1 MSQSH
6 SFYYRHLYGALLA
19 LLVVNFMPDHLASQ
33 TVSRQKQYAQVI
45 LMGISAFIVNTT
57 EFVPVALL
65 TDIAKDFSITT
76 AETGLMLTLYA
87 WVVAAM
93 SLPLMLL
100 TSRFERKRLLLA
112 LFVLFIASHAL
123 SVFAWSFQV
132 LLISRVGIAFSHAIF
147 WAITAAITLRVA
159 PEGKRA
165 LALSILATGTA
176 LAMVLGV
183 PIGRIVGQWF
193 GWRTTF
199 AGIGIIAF
207 IIFILQAKLLP
218 DLPSMFEGSFRKI
231 PELLKN
237 PLLVSLYL
245 FCFLIFTADYAA
257 YTYIEPFMSR
267 VGAISEHLTTFILLL
282 FGGAG
287 LIGSVMFSRWGDK
300 SSTHLMVISTVLVL
314 ICMLTMVWTVTSMWL
329 LSLNTVIWGAAMML
343 LMLTIQSKVIEID
356 ISAQDMVMAMFS
368 GIINLGIGMGALL
381 GGYAVTHIALSSV
394 GFVGA
399 AIASVALLLMIFMIK
414 SFPNLS

>member
-1 MSQSH
+1 MEP
-6 SFYYRHLYGALLA
+6 
-19 LLVVNFMPDHLASQ
+19 NFAEDSVPQ
-33 TVSRQKQYAQVI
+33 RVQYFRVI
-45 LMGISAFIVNTT
+45 LMGVSAFVVNTT

-65 TDIAKDFSITT
+65 SDIAKDFSITT

-112 LFVLFIASHAL
+112 LFVVFITSHVL

-165 LALSILATGTA
+165 LALSILATGTSLA
-176 LAMVLGV
+176 LVLGV
-183 PIGRIVGQWF
+183 PIGRIVGQWL
-193 GWRTTF
+193 GWRATF
-199 AGIGIIAF
+199 AGIGMIAF
-207 IIFILQAKLLP
+207 IVFILQIKLLP
-218 DLPSMFEGSFRKI
+218 LLPSMFEGSFRKI

-237 PLLVSLYL
+237 PLLVCLYL
-245 FCFLIFTADYAA
+245 FCFIVFTADYAA
-257 YTYIEPFMSR
+257 YTYIEPFMNR
-267 VGAISEHLTTFILLL
+267 VGSVSENQVTFILLL

-287 LIGSVMFSRWGDK
+287 LIGSYIFSRWSEK
-300 SSTHLMVISTVLVL
+300 SSTTMMLVSTALVLV
-314 ICMLTMVWTVTSMWL
+314 
-329 LSLNTVIWGAAMML
+329 AMMMMLWTATSIWLFSITTLVWGTAMIL

-356 ISAQDMVMAMFS
+356 ITAQDMVMAMFS
-368 GIINLGIGMGALL
+368 GIINLGIGAGALL
-381 GGYAVTHIALSSV
+381 GGYAVTYISLSSV

-399 AIASVALLLMIFMIK
+399 AIAFLALLLVIYMIK
-414 SFPNLS
+414 RFPELG

>member
-1 MSQSH
+1 
-6 SFYYRHLYGALLA
+6 
-19 LLVVNFMPDHLASQ
+19 MPDHLAPQ
-33 TVSRQKQYAQVI
+33 TISRQKQYAQVI

-65 TDIAKDFSITT
+65 TNIAKDFSITT

-112 LFVLFIASHAL
+112 LFAVFIASHAL

-207 IIFILQAKLLP
+207 IVFILQARLLP

-267 VGAISEHLTTFILLL
+267 VGAISENLTTFILLL

-300 SSTHLMVISTVLVL
+300 SSTQLMLISTVLVL
-314 ICMLTMVWTVTSMWL
+314 GCMMTMVWAVTSMWL
-329 LSLNTVIWGAAMML
+329 LSMNTVIWGAAMML

-399 AIASVALLLMIFMIK
+399 AIASIALLLMIFMIK
-414 SFPNLS
+414 RFPNFG

>member
-1 MSQSH
+1 MSVV
-6 SFYYRHLYGALLA
+6 ALF
-19 LLVVNFMPDHLASQ
+19 LVGLMVQNLITDPV
-33 TVSRQKQYAQVI
+33 TRRTQYFRVI
-45 LMGISAFIVNTT
+45 LMGVSAFVVNTT

-65 TDIAKDFSITT
+65 SDIAKDFSITT

-112 LFVLFIASHAL
+112 LFVVFIASHVL

-165 LALSILATGTA
+165 LALSILATGTSLA
-176 LAMVLGV
+176 LVLGV
-183 PIGRIVGQWF
+183 PIGRIVGQWL
-193 GWRTTF
+193 GWRATF
-199 AGIGIIAF
+199 AGIGVIAF
-207 IIFILQAKLLP
+207 IVFILQVKLLP
-218 DLPSMFEGSFRKI
+218 LLPSMFDGSFRKI

-237 PLLVSLYL
+237 PLLVCLYL
-245 FCFLIFTADYAA
+245 FCFIVFTADYAA
-257 YTYIEPFMSR
+257 YTYIEPFMNR
-267 VGAISEHLTTFILLL
+267 VGSVSENQVTFILLL

-287 LIGSVMFSRWGDK
+287 LIGSYIFSRWSER
-300 SSTHLMVISTVLVL
+300 SSTMMMLVSTVLILVAMMM
-314 ICMLTMVWTVTSMWL
+314 MLWTVTSIWL
-329 LSLNTVIWGAAMML
+329 FSITTLVWGTAMIL

-356 ISAQDMVMAMFS
+356 INAQDMVMAMFS
-368 GIINLGIGMGALL
+368 GIINFGIGAGALI
-381 GGYAVTHIALSSV
+381 GGYAVTYISLSSV

-399 AIASVALLLMIFMIK
+399 AVAFLALLLMIFMMK
-414 SFPNLS
+414 RFPELG

>member
-1 MSQSH
+1 MTAQ
-6 SFYYRHLYGALLA
+6 FEADA
-19 LLVVNFMPDHLASQ
+19 
-33 TVSRQKQYAQVI
+33 VSVRTQYFRVI
-45 LMGISAFIVNTT
+45 LMGISAFVINTT

-65 TDIAKDFSITT
+65 SDIAKDFSITA

-100 TSRFERKRLLLA
+100 TSRLERKRLLLA
-112 LFVLFIASHAL
+112 LFVVFIASHVL

-165 LALSILATGTA
+165 LALSILATGTSLA
-176 LAMVLGV
+176 LVLGV
-183 PIGRIVGQWF
+183 PIGRILGQWF

-207 IIFILQAKLLP
+207 IVFILQIKLLP
-218 DLPSMFEGSFRKI
+218 NLPSMFDGSFRKI

-237 PLLVSLYL
+237 PLLVCLYL
-245 FCFLIFTADYAA
+245 FCFVVFTADYAA
-257 YTYIEPFMSR
+257 YSYIEPFMNR
-267 VGAISEHLTTFILLL
+267 VGLLSESSVTFILLL
-282 FGGAG
+282 FGCAG
-287 LIGSVMFSRWGDK
+287 LIGSYIFSRWSD
-300 SSTHLMVISTVLVL
+300 TSTVMMMLVSTAL
-314 ICMLTMVWTVTSMWL
+314 ILVAMLLMLWTVTSLWWF
-329 LSLNTVIWGAAMML
+329 SIITVIWGTAMLL

-356 ISAQDMVMAMFS
+356 INAQDMVMAMFS
-368 GIINLGIGMGALL
+368 GVINLGIGMGALL
-381 GGYAVTHIALSSV
+381 GGYAVTYISLSSV

-399 AIASVALLLMIFMIK
+399 AIAFIALLLMIYMIK
-414 SFPNLS
+414 RFPELG

>member
-1 MSQSH
+1 MVQNLITDPVT
-6 SFYYRHLYGALLA
+6 RR
-19 LLVVNFMPDHLASQ
+19 
-33 TVSRQKQYAQVI
+33 TQYFRVI
-45 LMGISAFIVNTT
+45 LMGVSAFVVNTT

-65 TDIAKDFSITT
+65 SDIAKDFSITT

-112 LFVLFIASHAL
+112 LFVVFIASHVL

-165 LALSILATGTA
+165 LALSILATGTSLA
-176 LAMVLGV
+176 LVLGV
-183 PIGRIVGQWF
+183 PIGRIVGQWL
-193 GWRTTF
+193 GWRATF
-199 AGIGIIAF
+199 AGIGVIAF
-207 IIFILQAKLLP
+207 IVFILQVKLLP
-218 DLPSMFEGSFRKI
+218 LLPSMFDGSFRKI

-237 PLLVSLYL
+237 PLLVCLYL
-245 FCFLIFTADYAA
+245 FCFIVFTADYAA
-257 YTYIEPFMSR
+257 YTYIEPFMNR
-267 VGAISEHLTTFILLL
+267 VGSVSENQVTFILLL

-287 LIGSVMFSRWGDK
+287 LIGSYIFSRWSER
-300 SSTHLMVISTVLVL
+300 SSTMMMLVSTVLILVAMMM
-314 ICMLTMVWTVTSMWL
+314 MLWTVTSIWL
-329 LSLNTVIWGAAMML
+329 FSITTLVWGTAMIL

-356 ISAQDMVMAMFS
+356 INAQDMVMAMFS
-368 GIINLGIGMGALL
+368 GIINFGIGAGALI
-381 GGYAVTHIALSSV
+381 GGYAVTYISLSSV

-399 AIASVALLLMIFMIK
+399 AVAFLALLLMIFMMK
-414 SFPNLS
+414 RFPELG

>member
-1 MSQSH
+1 
-6 SFYYRHLYGALLA
+6 
-19 LLVVNFMPDHLASQ
+19 
-33 TVSRQKQYAQVI
+33 
-45 LMGISAFIVNTT
+45 MGISAFVVNTT

-65 TDIAKDFSITT
+65 SDIAHDFSITT
-76 AETGLMLTLYA
+76 AETGWMLTLYA
-87 WVVAAM
+87 WIVAAM

-100 TSRFERKRLLLA
+100 TSRLERKRLLLA
-112 LFVLFIASHAL
+112 LFVVFIASHVL

-165 LALSILATGTA
+165 LALSILATGTS

-199 AGIGIIAF
+199 AGIGVIAF
-207 IIFILQAKLLP
+207 IVFVLQMKLLP
-218 DLPSMFEGSFRKI
+218 NLPSMFEGSFRKI

-237 PLLVSLYL
+237 PLLISLYL
-245 FCFLIFTADYAA
+245 FCFVVFTADYAA
-257 YTYIEPFMSR
+257 YSYIEPFMSR
-267 VGAISEHLTTFILLL
+267 IGSISENLVTFVLLL

-287 LIGSVMFSRWGDK
+287 LIGSLIFSRWSDK
-300 SSTHLMVISTVLVL
+300 SNTMLMLGSTVLILGSMVT
-314 ICMLTMVWTVTSMWL
+314 MLWAVNSIWL
-329 LSLNTVIWGAAMML
+329 LSLNTLIWGTAMIL
-343 LMLTIQSKVIEID
+343 LMLCIQAKVIEID
-356 ISAQDMVMAMFS
+356 INAQDMVMAMFS
-368 GIINLGIGMGALL
+368 GIINLGIGTGALL
-381 GGYAVTHIALSSV
+381 GGYAVTHISLSSV

-399 AIASVALLLMIFMIK
+399 AVASVALLLMIMMIRR
-414 SFPNLS
+414 FPELR

>member
-1 MSQSH
+1 MQSH
-6 SFYYRHLYGALLA
+6 IETD
-19 LLVVNFMPDHLASQ
+19 VVSVR
-33 TVSRQKQYAQVI
+33 TQYFRVI
-45 LMGISAFIVNTT
+45 LMGISAFVINTT

-65 TDIAKDFSITT
+65 SDIAKDFSITT
-76 AETGLMLTLYA
+76 AETGWMLTLYA

-100 TSRFERKRLLLA
+100 TSRLERKRLLLA
-112 LFVLFIASHAL
+112 LFVVFIASHAL

-165 LALSILATGTA
+165 LALSILATGTSLA
-176 LAMVLGV
+176 LVLGV
-183 PIGRIVGQWF
+183 PIGRILGQWF

-207 IIFILQAKLLP
+207 IVFVLQAKLLP
-218 DLPSMFEGSFRKI
+218 NLPSMFDGSFKKL

-237 PLLVSLYL
+237 PLLVCLYL
-245 FCFLIFTADYAA
+245 FCFVVFTADYAA
-257 YTYIEPFMSR
+257 YSYIEPFMNR
-267 VGAISEHLTTFILLL
+267 VGSLSENSVTFILLL
-282 FGGAG
+282 FGCAG
-287 LIGSVMFSRWGDK
+287 LIGSYIFSRWSD
-300 SSTHLMVISTVLVL
+300 TSTVIMMLVSTIL
-314 ICMLTMVWTVTSMWL
+314 ILVSMLLMLWTVTSIWWF
-329 LSLNTVIWGAAMML
+329 SIITVIWGTAMLL

-356 ISAQDMVMAMFS
+356 INAQDMVMAMFS
-368 GIINLGIGMGALL
+368 AVINLGIGMGALL
-381 GGYAVTHIALSSV
+381 GGYAVTYISISSV

-399 AIASVALLLMIFMIK
+399 AIAFVALLLMIYMIK
-414 SFPNLS
+414 RFDELN